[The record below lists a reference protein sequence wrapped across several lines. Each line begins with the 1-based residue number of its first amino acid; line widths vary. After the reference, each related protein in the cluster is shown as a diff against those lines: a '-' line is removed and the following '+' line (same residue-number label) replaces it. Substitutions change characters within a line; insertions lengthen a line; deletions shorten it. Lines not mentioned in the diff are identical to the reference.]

1 MSSHKHQTMS
11 YKPVIGAE
19 IHVELATKSKMFC
32 GCRNDPFGAG
42 SPNIYTCPVC
52 LGLPGALPVPSRQ
65 AIENCLKIGLA
76 LNCTVAHVSKFDRKH
91 YFYPDLPKGYQISQ
105 YDEPFCEGGYVDTSE
120 GRVGITRV
128 HMEEDTAKLTHTVL
142 DGKKVSLIDFNRSG
156 VPLVEIVTEPD
167 IKSPAQAKEVLKQ
180 IRDIVRALGVSDCDM
195 EKGSMRLELNI
206 SLKEVGASR
215 DSSDDLPPYKVEVK
229 NINSFRFF
237 EKAAEYEI
245 KRHTELLNQG
255 KTPVQETRGYRSD
268 KGITVSQRTKEEA
281 ADYRYFPEP
290 DIPPFVFSAELVE
303 DLRASLPELPGA
315 TTNRLIELGVKESD
329 AELISRNAKACDFI
343 FAVAN
348 ESPDLV
354 SMTASNLVNKKFAF
368 TETTPQDY
376 LKKLKDKSDTK
387 ISDLAVLTPIV
398 EKVLEDNPVIVSQY
412 QSGKTG
418 VLGFFMGAVMKE
430 TRGQAD
436 PKIATSLLQDM
447 LK

>member
-76 LNCTVAHVSKFDRKH
+76 LNCTVAHISKFDRKH

-229 NINSFRFF
+229 NLNSFRFVEQAIDYELSRQ
-237 EKAAEYEI
+237 EK
-245 KRHTELLNQG
+245 LLKAG
-255 KTPVQETRGYRSD
+255 KTPRQETRGYDPKTRS
-268 KGITVSQRTKEEA
+268 TFVQRYKETAE
-281 ADYRYFPEP
+281 DYRYFPEP
-290 DIPPFVFSAELVE
+290 DIPPMVFSDKDIAAIRAKLPRLPEAKAKDLV
-303 DLRASLPELPGA
+303 DRFNLPPKLASLL
-315 TTNRLIELGVKESD
+315 V
-329 AELISRNAKACDFI
+329 AKASRLTYFKNSVKTAQTLKVSPEKLANLIINHKISLDKPAAEQLKTLTQKQTVDLGI
-343 FAVAN
+343 IDQVIKDNPDVVAKIKAGKSSAVAF
-348 ESPDLV
+348 LV
-354 SMTASNLVNKKFAF
+354 G
-368 TETTPQDY
+368 Q
-376 LKKLKDKSDTK
+376 
-387 ISDLAVLTPIV
+387 
-398 EKVLEDNPVIVSQY
+398 
-412 QSGKTG
+412 
-418 VLGFFMGAVMKE
+418 VMRL

-436 PKIATSLLQDM
+436 AVAARKLL
-447 LK
+447 LKRLQV